1 MPTPTTPTLRACVA
15 ALIMTTALAAS
26 PLATAGPNDVLVAV
40 QPAGE
45 SLTRA
50 TQERL
55 VQFIEWTFKAPL
67 TPSQRARLGEIIVA
81 EWRLPKDRE
90 GLKEWLAAADHI
102 DTLPA
107 DQRPF
112 VREKLLE
119 EVLPALR
126 AQAKTDAD
134 ARWFIALYDAANKPI
149 AAGNPALTRQMSDA
163 TIEMTYFILGKA
175 HGADLQPS
183 AAEKDDWAKALVA
196 GWPRLAAERKREI
209 AGSPLQWAEVRAS
222 WDAAKESDRA
232 EVAALWRK
240 DFPLPAAAA
249 DAPLVA
255 SPAQRAALAKL
266 KDVDA
271 YLAKPAA
278 EWRADHLTREADAL
292 AKLAAQLRKEPA
304 AARHRRAPGASGK
317 GTARRRPAPACAGC
331 GDERFGR
338 WQRREDRGRP
348 EPEHGRD
355 ADAAAG
361 VPLAD
366 AVHGADAA
374 GPVQHHPELRQQ
386 SVSLQQSVRALKR
399 ARGGRTCLAG
409 TRGCQPV
416 RRAAPADGAD
426 PSVQLARGSA
436 STRRKCVLP

>member
-1 MPTPTTPTLRACVA
+1 MPTPMLKPTTPTLRACVA
-15 ALIMTTALAAS
+15 ALLMTTSLAAS
-26 PLATAGPNDVLVAV
+26 PPATASPNDVLVAV

-81 EWRLPKDRE
+81 EWRLPQDRE

-102 DTLPA
+102 NTLAA

-183 AAEKDDWAKALVA
+183 AADKDEWAKALVA

-232 EVAALWRK
+232 EVAAQWRK
-240 DFPLPAAAA
+240 DFPLPAATA

-266 KDVDA
+266 REIDA

-278 EWRADHLTREADAL
+278 EWRAEDLAREADAI

-304 AARHRRAPGASGK
+304 ARATAERLTQMEKGLRDAGQRLRAPVAATSASAGGSAAK
-317 GTARRRPAPACAGC
+317 TAADLNRNMAAMQMQQQAFRSQMQFMEQMRQAQFNTIQNYGNNPY
-331 GDERFGR
+331 RYTNQFGR
-338 WQRREDRGRP
+338 
-348 EPEHGRD
+348 
-355 ADAAAG
+355 
-361 VPLAD
+361 
-366 AVHGADAA
+366 
-374 GPVQHHPELRQQ
+374 
-386 SVSLQQSVRALKR
+386 
-399 ARGGRTCLAG
+399 
-409 TRGCQPV
+409 
-416 RRAAPADGAD
+416 
-426 PSVQLARGSA
+426 
-436 STRRKCVLP
+436 

>member
-15 ALIMTTALAAS
+15 ALLLTAALAAP
-26 PLATAGPNDVLVAV
+26 PLAIANPNDVLVAV
-40 QPAGE
+40 QPATE

-50 TQERL
+50 THERL

-183 AAEKDDWAKALVA
+183 AADKDEWAKALVA

-209 AGSPLQWAEVRAS
+209 AGSPLQWAEVRAA

-240 DFPLPAAAA
+240 DFPLPQAAA

-266 KDVDA
+266 KEIDA

-278 EWRADHLTREADAL
+278 EWRAEDLTREADAL
-292 AKLAAQLRKEPA
+292 AKLAAPLRTQPAARATAERLAQVEKALRDAGQRLRAPA
-304 AARHRRAPGASGK
+304 AAA
-317 GTARRRPAPACAGC
+317 T
-331 GDERFGR
+331 
-338 WQRREDRGRP
+338 
-348 EPEHGRD
+348 
-355 ADAAAG
+355 AAAG
-361 VPLAD
+361 
-366 AVHGADAA
+366 
-374 GPVQHHPELRQQ
+374 
-386 SVSLQQSVRALKR
+386 
-399 ARGGRTCLAG
+399 
-409 TRGCQPV
+409 
-416 RRAAPADGAD
+416 
-426 PSVQLARGSA
+426 GSA
-436 STRRKCVLP
+436 AKTAADLSRNMAALQMQQQAFRSQMQFMEQMRQAQFNTIQNYGNNPYRYTNQFGR

>member
-1 MPTPTTPTLRACVA
+1 MPKPTIPTLHACVA
-15 ALIMTTALAAS
+15 ALLMTTALAAS

-50 TQERL
+50 TRERL

-81 EWRLPKDRE
+81 EWRLPQDRA

-102 DTLPA
+102 DTLAP

-119 EVLPALR
+119 EALPALR
-126 AQAKTDAD
+126 AQAKSDAD

-163 TIEMTYFILGKA
+163 TIEMTYFILGRA

-183 AAEKDDWAKALVA
+183 VAEKDEWAKALVA
-196 GWPRLAAERKREI
+196 GWPRLSAERKREI

-232 EVAALWRK
+232 EVAAQWRK

-266 KDVDA
+266 KEIDA

-278 EWRADHLTREADAL
+278 EWRAEDLAREADAL

-304 AARHRRAPGASGK
+304 ARATAERLTKMEKGLRDAGQRLRAPVAATSASAGGSAAK
-317 GTARRRPAPACAGC
+317 TAADLNRNMAAMQMQQQAFRSQMQFMEQMRQAQFNTIQNYGNNPYRYSNP
-331 GDERFGR
+331 FGR
-338 WQRREDRGRP
+338 
-348 EPEHGRD
+348 
-355 ADAAAG
+355 
-361 VPLAD
+361 
-366 AVHGADAA
+366 
-374 GPVQHHPELRQQ
+374 
-386 SVSLQQSVRALKR
+386 
-399 ARGGRTCLAG
+399 
-409 TRGCQPV
+409 
-416 RRAAPADGAD
+416 
-426 PSVQLARGSA
+426 
-436 STRRKCVLP
+436 